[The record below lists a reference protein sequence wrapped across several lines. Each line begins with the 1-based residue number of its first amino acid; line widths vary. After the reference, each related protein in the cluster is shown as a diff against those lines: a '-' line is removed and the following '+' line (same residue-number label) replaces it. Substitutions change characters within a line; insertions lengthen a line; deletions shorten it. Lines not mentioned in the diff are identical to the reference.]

1 MAVSDQAERH
11 EGEQQAERLQGRC
24 SHASQAGR
32 LADACHGTLASLSP
46 PVSIGK
52 TAAAGDSGPLVCHD
66 LGMNRPVVLVTGA
79 SRGLG
84 RGIAVAL
91 AAQGYDLAIHYA
103 ANAAAAEETVA
114 ACRAVAADP
123 AQRFLPV
130 AAQLASTEERG
141 SLVERV
147 IAGLG
152 HLDALVN
159 NAGMAPRERT
169 DITQAGEASFDELI
183 AVNLKGPYFLS
194 QSAAGYWLA
203 HPAAARLAGGYKLL
217 FVTSVSAAIASVTRG
232 DYCISKAGLAMA
244 AQLWAA
250 RLAADGVQVL
260 ELRPGIM
267 ATDMT
272 AGVREHYDALIAS
285 GRVPQRRWG
294 TPEDV
299 GRAVTAICR
308 GDFPFSTGDVI
319 YLDGGLHLR
328 RL

>member
-1 MAVSDQAERH
+1 MASWLKNLPVLP
-11 EGEQQAERLQGRC
+11 GGRVYGGLP
-24 SHASQAGR
+24 ALGK
-32 LADACHGTLASLSP
+32 
-46 PVSIGK
+46 IGK
-52 TAAAGDSGPLVCHD
+52 AGALAGLRSRAWASFSRLPKPAQTASAGDAPPPVCHD
-66 LGMNRPVVLVTGA
+66 PGMSRPVVLVTGS

-91 AAQGYDLAIHYA
+91 SAEGYDLAIHYA
-103 ANAAAAEETVA
+103 ANAAAAAETVA
-114 ACRAVAADP
+114 ACRAVAPDA
-123 AQRFLPV
+123 AQRFLPF
-130 AAQLASTEERG
+130 AAELASAAER
-141 SLVERV
+141 STLVERV
-147 IAGLG
+147 VGTLG

-169 DITQAGEASFDELI
+169 DITQASEASFDELI

-194 QSAAGYWLA
+194 QSAANYWLA
-203 HPAAARLAGGYKLL
+203 HPATARLAGGYKLL
-217 FVTSVSAAIASVTRG
+217 FVTSVSAAIATVTRG

-244 AQLWAA
+244 AKLWAT

-267 ATDMT
+267 ETDMT

-285 GRVPQRRWG
+285 GRVPIKRWG

-299 GRAVTAICR
+299 GRAVQAICR

-319 YLDGGLHLR
+319 SLDGGLHLR